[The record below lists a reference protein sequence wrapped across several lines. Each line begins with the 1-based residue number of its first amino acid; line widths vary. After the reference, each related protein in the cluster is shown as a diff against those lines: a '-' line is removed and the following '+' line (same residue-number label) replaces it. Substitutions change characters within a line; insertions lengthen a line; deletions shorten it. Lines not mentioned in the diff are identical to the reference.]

1 MKIMISGGTGLI
13 GQQLVAE
20 LLKKGHEVWVL
31 SSTRTEN
38 HNLPGAY
45 LIGWDGSSLGK
56 WSEYVDQMDVII
68 NLAGAN
74 IGSKRWA
81 IKRKRLIVESR
92 VKAGKI
98 LTEAIKKSNNQ
109 TKVFIQA
116 SAIGFYD
123 KNRPEILNEQNSGCS
138 DFMGGICKDWEAS
151 SLEVESLGI
160 RRIII
165 RTGIVLSKQDG
176 ILNRMMLPFKF
187 FIGGPIG
194 NGNQILSWIHIDDE
208 VSAIQFL
215 LENENAKGVFN
226 LTAPYPASNSG
237 IGKKLAKIMNRPY
250 WIPAPAIFLRFFLG
264 EMSSLVLDG
273 QNIFPQRLLEAGYS
287 FKFEKIDDALTDLLV

>member
-74 IGSKRWA
+74 IGSKRWT

-123 KNRPEILNEQNSGCS
+123 KNRHEILNEQNSGCS

-165 RTGIVLSKQDG
+165 RTGIVLSKKDG

>member
-1 MKIMISGGTGLI
+1 MRIMISGGTGLI

-31 SSTRTEN
+31 SSTRPEY
-38 HNLPGAY
+38 HNLPGAN
-45 LIGWDGSSLGK
+45 LIRWDGSSLGQ

-74 IGSKRWA
+74 IGSKRWT
-81 IKRKRLIVESR
+81 IERKRLIVESR

-98 LTEAIKKSNNQ
+98 LTEAIKNSNNHN
-109 TKVFIQA
+109 KVFIQA

-123 KNRPEILNEQNSGCS
+123 KNRPEILNEHSPVCK
-138 DFMGGICKDWEAS
+138 DFMGETCTDWEAS

-176 ILNRMMLPFKF
+176 VLNRMMLPFKF
-187 FIGGPIG
+187 LIGGPIG

-215 LENENAKGVFN
+215 LENESARGVFN
-226 LTAPYPASNSG
+226 LTSPYPASNSS
-237 IGKKLAKIMNRPY
+237 IGKKMAKIMNRPY
-250 WIPAPAIFLRFFLG
+250 WIPAPAIILRFFLG

-273 QNIFPQRLLEAGYS
+273 QNIFPKRLLEAGYS
-287 FKFEKIDDALTDLLV
+287 FRYERIDDALEDLLA